1 MSRFAKLF
9 LIIPVV
15 FVQFGCDKI
24 LEPVNLRI
32 DNSDQVTQEEFEV
45 IDKTLTLA
53 EARVQNKTPYNRIL
67 MQTGPGAS
75 AKLVSE
81 KSASIS
87 SFPRTAQPTYYEI
100 GIGDTI
106 KLTTLLDNGIV
117 TEEIETQWPPNIQNK
132 EYQLGIGDEVV
143 LRRLIERPGGMTPVV
158 NDNNLISY
166 IPEKDSTELIAA
178 SGRIG
183 SDGSV
188 LLLDVG
194 RLIAKDKTLNSLRSE
209 VRNTLIRNGESP
221 RFQLEIIEFRSQRA
235 YLTINSSSRVIT
247 LNDQPTTL
255 RDVVSVAG
263 KGLEAGIITNVT
275 LQRGSQSFRMKLR
288 DILSQNAPNIIIK
301 NLDHIFIEDST
312 SLTNISESIVGH
324 DGNIILA
331 GVGKIKAVGRT
342 IAELRQEI
350 LLEMNTL
357 PSSKNDFQVTISKF
371 SSKTAL
377 INIPGKISGI
387 IQITDKPLSLD
398 EILTKNGVSLDGSTL
413 TRINLYRSGD
423 VFTFTFNELMEKY
436 NNKIYVEANDRITV
450 DFLAYKPNKV
460 FILGGVTPTII
471 NIDPTT
477 RETLADILFTPAG
490 ALSST
495 NAKRSEVY
503 LLRGKNPIKAFH
515 LDAQNPTR
523 LLVANAMELRPNDI
537 LFVAEQPI
545 SMFNRTLVNLTPLR
559 LLLRDIQ
566 DDNLP

>member
-9 LIIPVV
+9 LIIPLV
-15 FVQFGCDKI
+15 FVQFGCTKI
-24 LEPVNLRI
+24 LEPVNLKI
-32 DNSDQVTQEEFEV
+32 DNSDQVTQEKFEV

-53 EARVQNKTPYNRIL
+53 EARAQNKTPYNRIL
-67 MQTGPGAS
+67 MQTGPGAA
-75 AKLVSE
+75 AKIVSE

-87 SFPRTAQPTYYEI
+87 SFPNTTQPTSYQI

-106 KLTTLLDNGIV
+106 KLTTLLDNGVAI
-117 TEEIETQWPPNIQNK
+117 EEVETQWPPNIENK
-132 EYQLGIGDEVV
+132 EYKLGIGDEVV
-143 LRRLIERPGGMTPVV
+143 LRRMIERPGRMSPIV
-158 NDNNLISY
+158 NDNNEISY
-166 IPEKDSTELIAA
+166 IPEKESTELIAA

-183 SDGSV
+183 SDGTV

-194 RLIAKDKTLNSLRSE
+194 RLIAKDKTLNLLRLE

-247 LNDQPTTL
+247 LNDQQTSL
-255 RDVVSVAG
+255 RDIVSAAG

-275 LQRGSQSFRMKLR
+275 LQRGSQSFRMRLR
-288 DILSQNAPNIIIK
+288 DILSKNAPNIIIK

-312 SLTNISESIVGH
+312 SFTNVSESVVGH

-331 GVGKIKAVGRT
+331 GVGKIKAVGST
-342 IAELRQEI
+342 IAELRQQI
-350 LLEMNTL
+350 LLTMNKL
-357 PSSKNDFQVTISKF
+357 PNSKNDFQVEISKF
-371 SSKTAL
+371 LSKTAL

-387 IQITDKPLSLD
+387 IQITDRPLSLD
-398 EILTKNGVSLDGSTL
+398 EILTRNGVSLDGSTL
-413 TRINLYRSGD
+413 TRVNLYRSGNI
-423 VFTFTFNELMEKY
+423 FTFTFNDLMKQY
-436 NNKIYVEANDRITV
+436 DNKIYIEADDRITV

-460 FILGGVTPTII
+460 FILGGVSPAII
-471 NIDPTT
+471 NIDPTA
-477 RETLADILFTPAG
+477 RETLADILFTPSG

-503 LLRGKNPIKAFH
+503 LLRGNNPTKAFH

-545 SMFNRTLVNLTPLR
+545 SMFNRTLANLTPLR

-566 DDNLP
+566 DGSLP

>member
-9 LIIPVV
+9 LIIPI
-15 FVQFGCDKI
+15 FFIQFGCNKI
-24 LEPVNLRI
+24 LEPVNLKI
-32 DNSDQVTQEEFEV
+32 DNSDQVNQEKFEV

-53 EARVQNKTPYNRIL
+53 EARAQNKTPYNRIL

-75 AKLVSE
+75 AKIVSE

-87 SFPRTAQPTYYEI
+87 SFPNTTQPTSYQI

-106 KLTTLLDNGIV
+106 KLTTLLDNGV
-117 TEEIETQWPPNIQNK
+117 TIEEVETQWPPNIENK
-132 EYQLGIGDEVV
+132 EYKLGIGDEVV
-143 LRRLIERPGGMTPVV
+143 LRRMIERPGRMSPIV
-158 NDNNLISY
+158 NDNNEISY
-166 IPEKDSTELIAA
+166 IPEKESTELIAA

-183 SDGSV
+183 SDGTV

-194 RLIAKDKTLNSLRSE
+194 RLIAKDKTLNSLRLE

-247 LNDQPTTL
+247 LNDQQTSL
-255 RDVVSVAG
+255 RDIVSAAG

-275 LQRGSQSFRMKLR
+275 LQRGSQSFRMRLR
-288 DILSQNAPNIIIK
+288 DILSKNAPNIIIK

-312 SLTNISESIVGH
+312 SFTNVSESVVGH
-324 DGNIILA
+324 DGNVILA
-331 GVGKIKAVGRT
+331 GVGKIKAVGST
-342 IAELRQEI
+342 IAELRQQI
-350 LLEMNTL
+350 LLTMNKL
-357 PSSKNDFQVTISKF
+357 PNSKNDFQVEISKF
-371 SSKTAL
+371 LSKTAL

-387 IQITDKPLSLD
+387 IQITDRPLSLD
-398 EILTKNGVSLDGSTL
+398 EILTRNGVSLDGSTL
-413 TRINLYRSGD
+413 TRVNLYRSGNI
-423 VFTFTFNELMEKY
+423 FTFTFNDLMKRY
-436 NNKIYVEANDRITV
+436 DNKIYIEADDRITV
-450 DFLAYKPNKV
+450 EFLAYKPNKV
-460 FILGGVTPTII
+460 FILGGVSPTII
-471 NIDPTT
+471 NIDPTA
-477 RETLADILFTPAG
+477 RETLADILFTPSG

-503 LLRGKNPIKAFH
+503 LLRGKNPTKAFH

-545 SMFNRTLVNLTPLR
+545 SMFNRTLANLTPLR

-566 DDNLP
+566 DGSLP